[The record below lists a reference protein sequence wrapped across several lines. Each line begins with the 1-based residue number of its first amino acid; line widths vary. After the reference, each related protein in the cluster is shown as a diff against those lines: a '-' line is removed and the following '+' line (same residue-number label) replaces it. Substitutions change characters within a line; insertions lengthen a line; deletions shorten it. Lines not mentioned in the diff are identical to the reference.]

1 MLTYDLTTKIMT
13 DPFGLADYLQSQF
26 PQYHF
31 YVKHNHLI
39 ATMSANDMNKIEA
52 MIRDYIKKEVL

>member
-13 DPFGLADYLQSQF
+13 DPMGLADYLQSPF

-39 ATMSANDMNKIEA
+39 ATMSANDINKVEG
-52 MIRDYIKKEVL
+52 MIRDYTRKEIL